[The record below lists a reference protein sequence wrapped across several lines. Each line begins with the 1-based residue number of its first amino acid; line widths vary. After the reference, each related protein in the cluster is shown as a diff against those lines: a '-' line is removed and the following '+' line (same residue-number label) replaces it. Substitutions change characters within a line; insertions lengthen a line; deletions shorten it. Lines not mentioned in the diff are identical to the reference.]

1 TKCRKARASRP
12 AASDDFEEKP
22 AMKRRSFLGL
32 VAAMPVS
39 AAAPIDVAAIKS
51 RGSKRVEIVYK
62 SPHTTPNGLQA
73 TRDGMWVADDRTVDG
88 KNWISLV
95 NYSDGKVIREFQ
107 VAGLNNPSGMTV
119 DGQGALWINSTHSG
133 SGLIF
138 NCSAQD
144 GQVLAK
150 YN

>member
-1 TKCRKARASRP
+1 
-12 AASDDFEEKP
+12 
-22 AMKRRSFLGL
+22 MKRRSFLGL
-32 VAAMPVS
+32 VAAMPAT

-51 RGSKRVEIVYK
+51 RGTKKVEIVYK

-107 VAGLNNPSGMTV
+107 VARPEQPQRD
-119 DGQGALWINSTHSG
+119 DGGRAGHPLDQLD
-133 SGLIF
+133 
-138 NCSAQD
+138 AQRQRLD
-144 GQVLAK
+144 FQLQCRGRQDPGQVQLPGLGHRLSSEG
-150 YN
+150 